1 MTEPTDG
8 RGRTVARW
16 VLGAM
21 LLAAGT
27 AHLTTQREEF
37 VAQVPAWFPVDADAV
52 VVVSGLVELALGA
65 ALIVL
70 HRWRVAIGLVV
81 ALFFVV
87 IFPGNVAQWRDGIDA
102 FGLDTDAKRF
112 VRLFFQ
118 PVLVGWALWST
129 GTSHWLRTRIADAR
143 TPSTTPPGP

>member
-52 VVVSGLVELALGA
+52 VVVSGLVELALGV

-129 GTSHWLRTRIADAR
+129 GASHWLRTRIADAR